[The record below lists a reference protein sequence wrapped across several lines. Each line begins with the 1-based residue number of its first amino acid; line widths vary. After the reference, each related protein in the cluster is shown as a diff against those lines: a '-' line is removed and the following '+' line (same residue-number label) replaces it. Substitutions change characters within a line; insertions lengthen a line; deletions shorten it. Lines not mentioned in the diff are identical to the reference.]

1 MLAAGLITFREGLE
15 AALIVGIVLGYLKKI
30 GRLDRQGYLWVGVVA
45 AALVSL
51 GVALGLQAI
60 GAQFTGRAEEIFEG
74 ATMFLAV
81 GVLTWMI
88 FWMRYQGRYIK
99 VALERDV
106 EVAVT
111 SGQNWALFGLA
122 FIAVFREGVETALF
136 LSAAAYA
143 SAATDTFWGGLL
155 GLGVA
160 LLVGYLIFATTVRL
174 DVRRFFD
181 VTSVLLLLFR
191 RRASGPWG
199 TRVPGGR
206 ADTGHSG
213 ASLGHEQHP
222 QRELHT
228 GLHPEGY
235 TRLQRQPLTSG
246 GVELPGVL
254 GRGSESSELVDK
266 EGCGSSDGGR
276 SQGPLRGES
285 DLSASTL
292 RGSR

>member
-181 VTSVLLLLFR
+181 VTSVLLLLF
-191 RRASGPWG
+191 AAGLLAHG
-199 TRVPGGR
+199 V
-206 ADTGHSG
+206 
-213 ASLGHEQHP
+213 HEFQ
-222 QRELHT
+222 EA
-228 GLHPEGY
+228 GLIPVI
-235 TRLQRQPLTSG
+235 
-246 GVELPGVL
+246 VEHLWDMNNIL
-254 GRGSESSELVDK
+254 NEN
-266 EGCGSSDGGR
+266 
-276 SQGPLRGES
+276 
-285 DLSASTL
+285 STL
-292 RGSR
+292 GSILKAILGYNGNPSLLEVSSYLGYWVVVLSPVSWWIKRVAVRLTEGGAKDL